1 MVSAFCECVERLWIC
16 RIAAGRSFWISSALN
31 AFSSTHPH
39 HERNVKEGFRDRHGH
54 QLTQLEQQHAL
65 SIAVFS
71 NYLILD
77 TILCAIPR
85 FLVLGL
91 LQNLSHTLCSSPP
104 SSPFSPPPD
113 TQSHIPSSPTEL
125 HAYSPNSPASQWER
139 VTGSWTP
146 DGCYRIVYLTQ
157 MALAAGVIA
166 GTLLQFVGALCV
178 REYARA
184 LWVRDLRDEALLTRS
199 AERGE
204 APLSEKQAQIKN

>member
-1 MVSAFCECVERLWIC
+1 
-16 RIAAGRSFWISSALN
+16 
-31 AFSSTHPH
+31 
-39 HERNVKEGFRDRHGH
+39 
-54 QLTQLEQQHAL
+54 LEQQHAL